1 MYLGDGKGDYCPSI
15 KLSEKDYVMPRKSYP
30 LWELI
35 YTNTQSIKAKVHEW
49 SDGEELEKVLLQLI
63 NESLSADRCDNI
75 VPLRLA
81 ADFKCHTVP
90 LPSSPVALPKALPV
104 PH

>member
-1 MYLGDGKGDYCPSI
+1 
-15 KLSEKDYVMPRKSYP
+15 MPRKSYP

-90 LPSSPVALPKALPV
+90 LPSSPGALPKALPV